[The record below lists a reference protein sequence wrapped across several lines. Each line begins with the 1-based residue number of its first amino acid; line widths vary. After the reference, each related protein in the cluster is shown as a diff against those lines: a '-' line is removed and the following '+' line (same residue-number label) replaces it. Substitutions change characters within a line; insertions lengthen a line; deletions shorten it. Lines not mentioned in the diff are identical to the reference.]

1 MVAWARIDDHYFQN
15 PKVTEAGPE
24 GRFLHLASIV
34 YACGHGKGGLIRES
48 ALPLLMLSCG
58 VKSDKAIRALVDRL
72 VAVGLWDVAA
82 EGWEIHD
89 FGEFQPGNPTALGRA
104 GGVASGK
111 SRRAQRDARNIEETG
126 EQN

>member
-1 MVAWARIDDHYFQN
+1 MVPWARIDDRYFQN
-15 PKVTEAGPE
+15 SKVTEAGPE
-24 GRFLHLASIV
+24 GRFLPLASIV
-34 YACGHGKGGLIRES
+34 YACGQGKGGLIRES

-58 VKSDKAIRALVDRL
+58 VKSDKAIRVLVDRL

-111 SRRAQRDARNIEETG
+111 VRRAQRDARNVEETG